1 VNRTTRL
8 VGLASAVVDLVLQVD
23 HLPEPGGDVLASAT
37 RTAVG
42 GGLTALRAA
51 AADGLAAVYA
61 GGHGTGPFGDLVR
74 AALADLG
81 VLAALAPTPD
91 QDSGFCVVL
100 VDPTGER
107 TFATTVGAE
116 GHLTARQ
123 LGGLRL
129 RPGDA
134 VYLSGYDLAY
144 PHGPVLGDAVARLPA
159 ETPVVLDPG
168 PLVGEIPRLLLA
180 TVLGRTTWLSLNAR
194 EAARLTGSDGAGV
207 LDPAEAAAALLADGA
222 GRAGVVV
229 RDGADGAVLAVPG
242 REPARV
248 PGVPAGTVVDTN
260 GAGDVHVGAFV
271 AGLARGLDPVDAVAA
286 ANAAASAWVSLP
298 GAAR

>member
-1 VNRTTRL
+1 MNRTTRL

-23 HLPEPGGDVLASAT
+23 HLPEPGGDVLASSS

-81 VLAALAPTPD
+81 IQPALSPTPD
-91 QDSGFCVVL
+91 EDSGFSVVL
-100 VDPTGER
+100 VDRTGER

-123 LGGLRL
+123 LGVLRL

-134 VYLSGYDLAY
+134 VYISGYDLAY
-144 PHGPVLGDAVARLPA
+144 PHGPVLGDAVVRLPA
-159 ETPVVLDPG
+159 GTPVVLDPG
-168 PLVGEIPRLLLA
+168 PLVGEIPRPLLA
-180 TVLGRTTWLSLNAR
+180 RVLGRTTWLSINAR
-194 EAARLTGSDGAGV
+194 EGARLAGGAGP
-207 LDPAEAAAALLADGA
+207 LDAADAAAALMADGA
-222 GRAGVVV
+222 ARAGVVV
-229 RDGADGAVLAVPG
+229 RDGAAGAVLAVPG
-242 REPARV
+242 REPVRV
-248 PGVPAGTVVDTN
+248 PGVPAETVVDTN

-271 AGLARGLDPVDAVAA
+271 AALARGLDPVEAVAA
-286 ANAAASAWVSLP
+286 ANTAAAAWVSLP
-298 GAAR
+298 GTAR

>member
-1 VNRTTRL
+1 MTRL
-8 VGLASAVVDLVLQVD
+8 VGLASAVVDLVLHVD
-23 HLPEPGGDVLASAT
+23 HLPEPGGDVLASAS

-81 VLAALAPTPD
+81 VLAALPATPD

-100 VDPTGER
+100 VDRTGER

-123 LGGLRL
+123 LDGLRL

-134 VYLSGYDLAY
+134 VYVSGYDLAY
-144 PHGPVLGDAVARLPA
+144 PHGPVLADAVTRLPA
-159 ETPVVLDPG
+159 GTPVFLDPG
-168 PLVGEIPRLLLA
+168 PLVGDIPRPLLA
-180 TVLGRTTWLSLNAR
+180 AVLARTTWLSLNAR
-194 EAARLTGSDGAGV
+194 EAARLTGSPA
-207 LDPAEAAAALLADGA
+207 LDADATAAALLADGA

-229 RDGADGAVLAVPG
+229 RDGADGAVLAVAG
-242 REPARV
+242 REPVRV
-248 PGVPAGTVVDTN
+248 PGVPAETVVDTN

-271 AGLARGLDPVDAVAA
+271 AGLARGLEPVDAVAA

-298 GAAR
+298 GTAR

>member
-1 VNRTTRL
+1 MNRTTRL
-8 VGLASAVVDLVLQVD
+8 IGLASAVVDLVLQVD
-23 HLPEPGGDVLASAT
+23 HLPEPGGDVLASST

-51 AADGLAAVYA
+51 AAGGLAAVYA

-81 VLAALAPTPD
+81 VLAALPPTPD

-116 GHLTARQ
+116 GRLTARQ
-123 LGGLRL
+123 LGVLRL

-144 PHGPVLGDAVARLPA
+144 PHGPVLGDVVGRLSVD
-159 ETPVVLDPG
+159 TPVVLDPG
-168 PLVGEIPRLLLA
+168 PLVGEIPRPLLA
-180 TVLGRTTWLSLNAR
+180 AVLGRTTWLSLNAR
-194 EAARLTGSDGAGV
+194 EAARLTGSAGR
-207 LDPAEAAAALLADGA
+207 DAMDAAAALLADGA
-222 GRAGVVV
+222 GLAGVVV
-229 RDGADGAVLAVPG
+229 REGADGAVLAVPG
-242 REPARV
+242 REPVRV
-248 PGVPAGTVVDTN
+248 PGVPAGPVVDTN

-271 AGLARGLDPVDAVAA
+271 AGLARGLEPVDAVAA
-286 ANAAASAWVSLP
+286 ANAAAAAWVSLP
-298 GAAR
+298 GTAR

>member
-1 VNRTTRL
+1 MKRL
-8 VGLASAVVDLVLQVD
+8 VGLASAVVDLVLHVD
-23 HLPEPGGDVLASAT
+23 HLPEPGGDVLASAS

-81 VLAALAPTPD
+81 VLAALPATPD

-100 VDPTGER
+100 VDRTGER

-123 LGGLRL
+123 LDGLRL

-134 VYLSGYDLAY
+134 VYVSGYDLAY
-144 PHGPVLGDAVARLPA
+144 PHGPVLADAVTRLPA
-159 ETPVVLDPG
+159 GTPVFLDPG
-168 PLVGEIPRLLLA
+168 PLVGDIPRPLLA
-180 TVLGRTTWLSLNAR
+180 AVLARTTWLSLNAR
-194 EAARLTGSDGAGV
+194 EAALWTGRRDVG
-207 LDPAEAAAALLADGA
+207 EAAAALLREHQALI
-222 GRAGVVV
+222 GVVV
-229 RDGADGAVLAVPG
+229 RDGADGCLVATLAAGPV
-242 REPARV
+242 RV
-248 PGVPAGTVVDTN
+248 PGVRADRVVDTN
-260 GAGDVHVGAFV
+260 GAGDVHAGTFL
-271 AGLARGLDPVDAVAA
+271 AGLAAGLEPVAAAVAA
-286 ANAAASAWVSLP
+286 NTAAAVAVASP
-298 GAAR
+298 GPGLGQ

>member
-1 VNRTTRL
+1 MNRL
-8 VGLASAVVDLVLQVD
+8 VGLASAVVDLVLHVE
-23 HLPEPGGDVLASAT
+23 HLPEPGGDVLASSS

-81 VLAALAPTPD
+81 VLAALPPTPGE
-91 QDSGFCVVL
+91 DSGYCVVL
-100 VDPTGER
+100 VDRTGER

-123 LGGLRL
+123 LGVLRL

-144 PHGPVLGDAVARLPA
+144 PHGPLLGDVVGRLPA
-159 ETPVVLDPG
+159 DTPVILDPG
-168 PLVGEIPRLLLA
+168 PLVSEITRPLL
-180 TVLGRTTWLSLNAR
+180 TSVLMRTTWLSLNER
-194 EAARLTGSDGAGV
+194 EAARLTGGAGRDA
-207 LDPAEAAAALLADGA
+207 LDAAAALLAG
-222 GRAGVVV
+222 GVGRRAGVVV
-229 RDGADGAVLAVPG
+229 RDGAEGAVLAVPG
-242 REPARV
+242 REPVRV
-248 PGVPAGTVVDTN
+248 PGVPAETVVDTN

-298 GAAR
+298 GTAR